1 MNSFDIYDIFW
12 NDTDKIYFLFD
23 GEEDFLFI
31 RNYESEFV
39 TFGKLMYSSYLEQ
52 MQPCHVHTK
61 EGKGLKAEAL
71 RCQLLDSNNNIREH
85 ALPLANE

>member
-1 MNSFDIYDIFW
+1 M
-12 NDTDKIYFLFD
+12 
-23 GEEDFLFI
+23 
-31 RNYESEFV
+31 
-39 TFGKLMYSSYLEQ
+39 TFGNLMYSSYLEQ

-61 EGKGLKAEAL
+61 EGKGLKAEAP